1 MAKCVK
7 CGAELAPGAVF
18 CHLCGKK
25 QVADTR
31 KRARRGNGLGTVYRR
46 GSTWVAEITKG
57 YKMEDGVERRVAAKK
72 GGFKTKKEALEY
84 LPQLRGQK
92 RREKQITWRKLYE
105 LWLPTHRASKS
116 TIDCYRSAEKHFAA
130 VDFLRLEDIE
140 IDDLQECL
148 DDCPK
153 GKRTRQNMRTLC
165 GLMYKYAIPRG
176 YAGLNMASYLVV
188 TGESGVSRASFTPEQ
203 LEAIRKAIG
212 AVPYADYIYCMCYLG
227 FRPSEF
233 LALKIEDYDT
243 RAKTLTG
250 GAKTEA
256 GKNRVVTISPKIQP
270 MIDGI
275 VAGRTRGAL
284 FCSRETGQA
293 INYDYYRDAIF
304 YPTLDRIGIANPV
317 EDGRHKYSPHTC
329 RHTFA
334 TLLKSVQAADKDKL
348 ELIGHTS
355 PEMLRYYQDV
365 SVEDLRKI
373 TDAI

>member
-31 KRARRGNGLGTVYRR
+31 KRTRRGNGLGTVYRR
-46 GSTWVAEITKG
+46 GNTWVAEITRG

-92 RREKQITWRKLYE
+92 KREKQITWRKLYE

-116 TIDCYRSAEKHFAA
+116 TIDCYRSAEIHFAA

-176 YAGLNMASYLVV
+176 YASLNMASYLVV
-188 TGESGVSRASFTPEQ
+188 TGESGVSRASFAPEQ
-203 LEAIRKAIG
+203 LETIRKAIG
-212 AVPYADYIYCMCYLG
+212 VVPYADYIYCMCYLG

-233 LALKIEDYDT
+233 LTLKIEDYNAK
-243 RAKTLTG
+243 AKTLTG

-275 VAGRTRGAL
+275 VAGRTQGAL

-355 PEMLRYYQDV
+355 AEMLRYYQDV

>member
-1 MAKCVK
+1 
-7 CGAELAPGAVF
+7 
-18 CHLCGKK
+18 
-25 QVADTR
+25 
-31 KRARRGNGLGTVYRR
+31 
-46 GSTWVAEITKG
+46 
-57 YKMEDGVERRVAAKK
+57 
-72 GGFKTKKEALEY
+72 
-84 LPQLRGQK
+84 
-92 RREKQITWRKLYE
+92 
-105 LWLPTHRASKS
+105 
-116 TIDCYRSAEKHFAA
+116 
-130 VDFLRLEDIE
+130 
-140 IDDLQECL
+140 
-148 DDCPK
+148 
-153 GKRTRQNMRTLC
+153 MRTLC

-188 TGESGVSRASFTPEQ
+188 TGESGASRVSFAPEQ
-203 LEAIRKAIG
+203 LETIRKAIG
-212 AVPYADYIYCMCYLG
+212 VVPYADYIYCMCYLG

-233 LALKIEDYDT
+233 LALKIEDYDV
-243 RAKTLTG
+243 KENTLTG

-256 GKNRVVTISPKIQP
+256 GKNRVVTISPKIQL

-275 VAGRTRGAL
+275 VAGRTQGAL